1 MKKPFYL
8 LIMLTAFLFTNNAI
22 GQSWGYATTGNWAQ
36 DVAESSDGSV
46 FAIGLVYDSTG
57 FFYSDNY
64 VVKLDSDGNLIW
76 FNDGSE
82 LSFGYFT
89 SQYIFPAADG
99 GCVVYGIAD
108 LGSPAFYKLDSDGNI
123 DWESDFTTDFN
134 YLYYGSAVELSDGRF
149 ATIGLDDD
157 LFYHIAEVASDG
169 SLLYTY
175 SVEADTL
182 GGWGFSYYDFKE
194 TGMVATADGGFAFS
208 CGKEDYRTIHKFDSD
223 FNLEWTQN
231 YPDAADTWEYGQYT
245 NSLHLSDD
253 GGYLLA
259 GSSLSDITGIYAG
272 SLRKIDA
279 DGNSEWLQ
287 FYNHGADW
295 EEGAHVTQLDT
306 DSYMIWTQ
314 NAGDNSTHGW
324 VLDADG
330 NQVDSILI
338 PIINCTWGS
347 GETGMEI
354 WDVEKAAD
362 GGYILAGR
370 QYLEDCSQRFTVIK
384 SNADG
389 SFPDC
394 IFNCVWPGDANNDGL
409 ADASDLF
416 EIGINY
422 GAEGFTRDDMSIDWS
437 GKLSRAWM
445 EPDTMF
451 WYVLN
456 DLKYTDCNGD
466 GIINDDDTTAVADN
480 LGLDH
485 PLNVLRT
492 SASDVEL
499 YFDPAFDELQV
510 GLNQIPIMLGDAINT
525 VDEIYGIRFTI
536 TATGESVLGES
547 LKVVFDDSWLASST
561 EKLSISKTNAEE
573 KLVVSGIV
581 RKDRNNTDGNGQ
593 IARMDVVVIDNIS
606 GGAMTDEVDF
616 QFGDIQA
623 IKLNR
628 DEVPVSATGIT
639 FPVAESTSI
648 SEAQAA
654 GINVYPNPAAHN
666 TIYVQSAEDLLFA
679 EISDVTGKSVMQ
691 LHNLTNGTNA
701 IDVSSI
707 SAGQYILH
715 IQTEAHL
722 VNMFIVIE

>member
-1 MKKPFYL
+1 MKKLFNLL
-8 LIMLTAFLFTNNAI
+8 LILTALVFTNTANSQ
-22 GQSWGYATTGNWAQ
+22 GWGYATPGHWVQ

-46 FAIGLVYDSTG
+46 FAIGLVYDITG
-57 FFYSDNY
+57 FSYSDNY
-64 VVKLDSDGNLIW
+64 VVKLDSDGAVAW
-76 FNDGSE
+76 SNDGSG

-89 SQYIFPAADG
+89 GQNIFPSLDG

-108 LGSPAFYKLDSDGNI
+108 FGSPAFYKLDSDGI
-123 DWESDFTTDFN
+123 IEWESDFAAGFGS
-134 YLYYGSAVELSDGRF
+134 LYYGAAVELSDGRF
-149 ATIGLDDD
+149 ATVGLGED
-157 LFYHIAEVASDG
+157 LFYHIAEVSSDG
-169 SLLYTY
+169 SLLNTY
-175 SVEADTL
+175 SIAADTIS
-182 GGWGFSYYDFKE
+182 GWGFSYYDYKE

-208 CGKEDYRTIHKFDSD
+208 CGKTDYRTIHKFDSD
-223 FNLEWTQN
+223 INLEWTQD
-231 YPDAADTWEYGQYT
+231 YAHGVDKWEYGQYLNGLQT
-245 NSLHLSDD
+245 SDD

-259 GSSLSDITGIYAG
+259 GSALDTLVGYSG

-279 DGNSEWLQ
+279 DGNLEWLQ
-287 FYNHGADW
+287 YYNHGAEY
-295 EEGAHVTQLDT
+295 EEGAHVTQLDADT
-306 DSYMIWTQ
+306 YMVWTQ

-324 VLDADG
+324 VLDEDG

-338 PIINCTWGS
+338 PIINCTWGF

-354 WDVEKAAD
+354 WDVQKSAD

-370 QYLEDCSQRFTVIK
+370 QYLEDCNQRFTVIK

-422 GAEGFTRDDMSIDWS
+422 GADGFTRDDMSIDWS

-445 EPDTMF
+445 EPDTLY

-485 PLNVLRT
+485 PLNTLRT

-499 YFDPAFDELQV
+499 YFDPAFDELNV
-510 GLNQIPIMLGDAINT
+510 GLNQIPIMLGDAINS

-561 EKLSISKTNAEE
+561 EKLSISKTNASE

-606 GGAMTDEVDF
+606 GGAMSDEVDF

-639 FPVAESTSI
+639 FPVAETTSI
-648 SEAQAA
+648 TEAQAA

-666 TIYVQSAEDLLFA
+666 TIYVQSANDILFA

-722 VNMFIVIE
+722 VNQFIVIE

>member
-1 MKKPFYL
+1 
-8 LIMLTAFLFTNNAI
+8 MLTAFLFTNNAI
-22 GQSWGYATTGNWAQ
+22 AQSWGYARPGHWVQ
-36 DVAESSDGSV
+36 DVAEASDGSV
-46 FAIGLVYDSTG
+46 FAIGLSWDGGG
-57 FFYSDNY
+57 FLYSDNY
-64 VVKLDSDGNLIW
+64 VVKLNSDGELLWTNEGSGVSFPY
-76 FNDGSE
+76 FNGINILPS
-82 LSFGYFT
+82 
-89 SQYIFPAADG
+89 ADG

-108 LGSPAFYKLDSDGNI
+108 FGSPEYYKLDSDGNI
-123 DWESDFTTDFN
+123 EWESDLGTGIS
-134 YLYYGSAVELSDGRF
+134 YLYQGTAIELNDGRF
-149 ATIGLDDD
+149 VSVGLSDD
-157 LFYHIAEVASDG
+157 LNYYIVEVAADG
-169 SLLYTY
+169 SLLNTYT
-175 SVEADTL
+175 VAADTT
-182 GGWGFSYYDFKE
+182 GGWSFSYYDYKE
-194 TGMVATADGGFAFS
+194 SGLVATADGGFAFS
-208 CGKEDYRTIHKFDSD
+208 AGHTGFRNIYKYDSSI
-223 FNLEWTQN
+223 NIEWLQN
-231 YPDAADTWEYGQYT
+231 YAHAAGVWEY
-245 NSLHLSDD
+245 NSYNNGLRLAED

-259 GSSLSDITGIYAG
+259 GSSSDSVGIYSG

-279 DGNSEWLQ
+279 DGNLEWLQ
-287 FYNHGADW
+287 FYNHGAGW
-295 EEGAHVTQLDT
+295 EEGAHVVQPDADT
-306 DSYMIWTQ
+306 YFLWTQ
-314 NAGDNSTHGW
+314 DAGDNSTYAW

-330 NQVDSILI
+330 NEVDSIFI
-338 PIINCTWGS
+338 PVINCTWGF

-354 WDVEKAAD
+354 WDVEKSAD

-370 QYLEDCSQRFTVIK
+370 QYLEDCDQRFTIIK

-389 SFPDC
+389 SYPDC

-445 EPDTMF
+445 EEDTLY

-466 GIINDDDTTAVADN
+466 GIINDEDTTAVADN

-492 SASDVEL
+492 SSSDVEL

-581 RKDRNNTDGNGQ
+581 RKDRNNTGGNGQ

-648 SEAQAA
+648 TEAQAA

-666 TIYVQSAEDLLFA
+666 TIYVQSAEDILFA
-679 EISDVTGKSVMQ
+679 ELSDVTGKSVMQ
-691 LHNLTNGTNA
+691 IHNLTNGTNA

>member
-1 MKKPFYL
+1 MKKLFNLL
-8 LIMLTAFLFTNNAI
+8 LILTALVFTNTANAQ
-22 GQSWGYATTGNWAQ
+22 GWGYAVPGHWVQ
-36 DVAESSDGSV
+36 DVAEASDGSV
-46 FAIGLVYDSTG
+46 FAVGLVYDITG
-57 FFYSDNY
+57 FSYSDNY
-64 VVKLDSDGNLIW
+64 VVKLDSDGAMAW
-76 FNDGSE
+76 SNDGSG

-89 SQYIFPAADG
+89 GQNIFPSLDG

-108 LGSPAFYKLDSDGNI
+108 FGSPAFYKLDSDGNI
-123 DWESDFTTDFN
+123 DWESDFAAGFGS
-134 YLYYGSAVELSDGRF
+134 LYYGCAVELSDGRF
-149 ATIGLDDD
+149 ATVGLGED

-169 SLLYTY
+169 SLLNTY
-175 SVEADTL
+175 SVAADTI

-208 CGKEDYRTIHKFDSD
+208 SGKSGYRTIHKFDSD
-223 FNLEWTQN
+223 INLEWTQD
-231 YPDAADTWEYGQYT
+231 YAHAMDKWEYGQYS
-245 NSLHLSDD
+245 NGLRLADD

-259 GSSLSDITGIYAG
+259 GSASDTLVGYSG
-272 SLRKIDA
+272 SLRKIDE
-279 DGNSEWLQ
+279 DGNLEWLQ
-287 FYNHGADW
+287 FYNHGLEY
-295 EEGAHVTQLDT
+295 EEGAHVLQLDA
-306 DSYMIWTQ
+306 DSYMLWTQ

-330 NQVDSILI
+330 NQVDSVLI
-338 PIINCTWGS
+338 PIINCTWGF

-354 WDVEKAAD
+354 WDVEKTAD
-362 GGYILAGR
+362 GGYLLAGR

-422 GAEGFTRDDMSIDWS
+422 GAEGFTREDMTIDWS
-437 GKLSRAWM
+437 AKLSRAWM
-445 EPDTMF
+445 EEDTLYWF
-451 WYVLN
+451 VLN
-456 DLKYTDCNGD
+456 DLKYTDTNGD

-510 GLNQIPIMLGDAINT
+510 GLNQIPIMLGDAINS

-561 EKLSISKTNAEE
+561 EKLSISKTNASD

-606 GGAMTDEVDF
+606 GGAMSDEVDF

-628 DEVPVSATGIT
+628 DEVPVTATGIT

-648 SEAQAA
+648 TEAQAA

-666 TIYVQSAEDLLFA
+666 TIYVQSASDILFA
-679 EISDVTGKSVMQ
+679 ELSDVTGKSVMQ
-691 LHNLTNGTNA
+691 LHNLTTGTNA
-701 IDVSSI
+701 IDVSGI

-715 IQTEAHL
+715 LTTADHL
-722 VNMFIVIE
+722 VNQLIVIE